1 MADETTETTD
11 AAEATEEKKGG
22 RRKLILIGIAPVLV
36 LAVVGYLFLGGGGGD
51 SAEAAEPEAPVEGAV
66 VAADPITVTMSGD
79 PVRYVK
85 VTFALVMAET
95 ADRSAVEG
103 KLPLMYDAAISVVG
117 RYDADD
123 LRVPAGL
130 DRLRSD
136 LTESATEDV
145 FPDGEVLRVVL
156 TEVIVQ

>member
-1 MADETTETTD
+1 MADETTETPA
-11 AAEATEEKKGG
+11 AAEEEKGG
-22 RRKLILIGIAPVLV
+22 KKKLIMMGAPVLV
-36 LAVVGYLFLGGGGGD
+36 LAVAAYMFMGGGGGET
-51 SAEAAEPEAPVEGAV
+51 AEAAEPPPPVEGAV

-85 VTFALVMAET
+85 ATFALVMEET

-103 KLPLMYDAAISVVG
+103 KLPLMYDAAISVIG
-117 RYDADD
+117 GYDADD
-123 LRVPAGL
+123 LRTPAGL

-136 LTESATEDV
+136 LTERATEDV
-145 FPDGEVLRVVL
+145 FPDGEVIRVVL

>member
-1 MADETTETTD
+1 MADEETTE
-11 AAEATEEKKGG
+11 AAEEKKDGKK
-22 RRKLILIGIAPVLV
+22 KLIMMGLPVLV
-36 LAVVGYLFLGGGGGD
+36 LLAAGYMVLGGGGGD
-51 SAEAAEPEAPVEGAV
+51 EAEAAEPPPPVEGAV

-79 PVRYVK
+79 PVHYVK
-85 VTFALVMAET
+85 LTFALVMEET

-117 RYDADD
+117 TYDAED

-136 LTESATEDV
+136 LTDRATEV
-145 FPDGEVLRVVL
+145 YPDGEVLRVVL